1 MMRLAGVF
9 ASGLVFALGLGISG
23 MTNPAKIV
31 AFLDVAGSWDP
42 SLALVMVGAI
52 GAYSSLYRLVR
63 RNAAPLFD
71 ESFSVPDRR
80 DIDARLL
87 GGAALFGVG
96 WGLGGF
102 CPGPAIVALVSG
114 VPAVFVF
121 VASMLVGMVA
131 FALLDAPTPA
141 SEPTTAAGSGIDG

>member
-1 MMRLAGVF
+1 MRLAGVF
-9 ASGLVFALGLGISG
+9 LSGFVFAIGLGISG
-23 MTNPAKIV
+23 MTDPAKII

-52 GAYSSLYRLVR
+52 GAYALLYRVVR
-63 RNAAPLFD
+63 RSDAPLFE

-80 DIDARLL
+80 DIDGRLL
-87 GGAALFGVG
+87 AGAALFGVG

-102 CPGPAIVALVSG
+102 CPGPALVALVSG

-121 VASMLVGMVA
+121 VGSMLLGMAV
-131 FALLDAPTPA
+131 FSLLDDPSGVSGPAPAT
-141 SEPTTAAGSGIDG
+141 SRGSDG